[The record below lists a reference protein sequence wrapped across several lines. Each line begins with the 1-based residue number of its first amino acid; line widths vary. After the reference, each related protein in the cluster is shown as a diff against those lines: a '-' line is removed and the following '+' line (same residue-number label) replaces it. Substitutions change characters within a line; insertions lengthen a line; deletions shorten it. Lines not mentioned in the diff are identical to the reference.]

1 MSYTL
6 NIYNNV
12 HNNSPFEA
20 MKCRAVRDLE
30 RKTDFRCLFSTF
42 YHSGSTSPLPS
53 SAPEKPPARH
63 PCSGAIWTVN
73 LVKFLH
79 PIEDTKSQIHTL
91 YGGNSRLGQRKGF
104 LPPGS
109 RAVRKPRTAE
119 SKRSIQ
125 IFANVKFGYRSVFVS

>member
-30 RKTDFRCLFSTF
+30 RKTDFRCLFSTV

-79 PIEDTKSQIHTL
+79 PIEDTKSQNPYFVWRQIL
-91 YGGNSRLGQRKGF
+91 VWIKERVSF
-104 LPPGS
+104 LPGAGPLEKLEKLK
-109 RAVRKPRTAE
+109 VRDLFRFL
-119 SKRSIQ
+119 RM
-125 IFANVKFGYRSVFVS
+125 

>member
-30 RKTDFRCLFSTF
+30 RKTDSRCLFSTV

-63 PCSGAIWTVN
+63 PCSGAIWTLN

-79 PIEDTKSQIHTL
+79 PIEDTKSQNPYSVWRQIPVWIKERV
-91 YGGNSRLGQRKGF
+91 SF
-104 LPPGS
+104 LPGAGPLEKLEKLK
-109 RAVRKPRTAE
+109 VRDLFRFL
-119 SKRSIQ
+119 RM
-125 IFANVKFGYRSVFVS
+125 